1 MTPMSSET
9 ESNGPDSP
17 VDAVRRDLAALHR
30 LAARFGYDDLVW
42 NHITGRL
49 PGSDQNYLV
58 GRFGLLYREVT
69 ASNLLVVDRDGQVM
83 EGDGVVNPTALV
95 IHSAV
100 HDARSDAKFVFH
112 SHASVALAFCA
123 LACDLEF
130 LQQDAGILYGNVGYH
145 EWEGL
150 SLDSEESIRL
160 AKNLGSNRALI
171 MRNHGFLT
179 VGATAGEAFM
189 NMRHLVRAAAL
200 QMQVAATGLPVARV
214 EDSLWN
220 KVRAQYEHSAPG
232 QWEWPALLRL
242 LDELEP
248 SYKD

>member
-1 MTPMSSET
+1 MSTDT
-9 ESNGPDSP
+9 ESNDPGAP
-17 VDAVRRDLAALHR
+17 VIAIRRNLAAIHR

-42 NHITGRL
+42 NHITARL
-49 PGSDQNYLV
+49 PGTEQTYLV

-69 ASNLLVVDRDGQVM
+69 ASNLLVVNQDGQVI
-83 EGDGVVNPTALV
+83 EGEGAVNPTALV

-100 HDARSDAKFVFH
+100 HNASSDAQFVFH
-112 SHASVALAFCA
+112 SHAPAALAFCA

-130 LQQDAGILYGNVGYH
+130 LQQDAGMLYEKVGYH

-150 SLDSEESIRL
+150 SLDSEESVRL
-160 AKNLGSNRALI
+160 AKNLGSHRALI

-189 NMRHLVRAAAL
+189 NMHYLVRAAAL
-200 QMQVAATGLPVARV
+200 QMQVAATGLPVAKQ
-214 EDSLWN
+214 ESSLWI

-242 LDELEP
+242 LDDLEP
-248 SYKD
+248 NYKD

>member
-1 MTPMSSET
+1 MNSPT
-9 ESNGPDSP
+9 EPNNPSP
-17 VDAVRRDLAALHR
+17 PIVAARRDLAALHR

-49 PGSDQNYLV
+49 PGTEKNYLV

-69 ASNLLVVDRDGQVM
+69 ASNLLVVDQDGQII
-83 EGDGVVNPTALV
+83 EGEGAVNPTALV

-100 HDARSDAKFVFH
+100 HEACRDAQFVFH
-112 SHASVALAFCA
+112 SHAPAALAFCA

-130 LQQDAGILYGNVGYH
+130 LQQDAGMLYENVGYH

-150 SLDSEESIRL
+150 SLDPEESVRL
-160 AKNLGSNRALI
+160 AKSLGSNRALI

-179 VGATAGEAFM
+179 IGATAGEAFM
-189 NMRHLVRAAAL
+189 NMHYLVRAASL
-200 QMQVAATGLPVARV
+200 QMQVAATGLPVARQ
-214 EDSLWN
+214 EDSLWK

-242 LDELEP
+242 LDDLEP
-248 SYKD
+248 NYKD

>member
-1 MTPMSSET
+1 
-9 ESNGPDSP
+9 
-17 VDAVRRDLAALHR
+17 
-30 LAARFGYDDLVW
+30 
-42 NHITGRL
+42 
-49 PGSDQNYLV
+49 
-58 GRFGLLYREVT
+58 
-69 ASNLLVVDRDGQVM
+69 M
-83 EGDGVVNPTALV
+83 EGEGTVNPTALV

-100 HDARSDAKFVFH
+100 HDARSDAQFVFH
-112 SHASVALAFCA
+112 SHAPVALAFCA

-130 LQQDAGILYGNVGYH
+130 LQQDAGMLYDNVGYH
-145 EWEGL
+145 DWEGL

-160 AKNLGSNRALI
+160 AKNLASHSALI

-189 NMRHLVRAAAL
+189 NMHYLVRAAAL
-200 QMQVAATGLPVARV
+200 QMQVAATGLPVARQ
-214 EDSLWN
+214 EDSLWD

-242 LDELEP
+242 LDDLEP